1 MAKTILRDSI
11 VIDMIVTTVVGEN
24 ARSLYTPKPTE
35 WANGTKSDIV
45 YTASVTSSEL
55 PPVLIEVQ
63 HTINLDFIDRL
74 LGYSLFAK
82 KEYKAK
88 PIVVVFGTYATR
100 NEISSDFEVTSFSF
114 MKQIPCKYWAEK
126 CYILD
131 QNTFMEATK
140 TVPLPPLAAI
150 AYFFSSKKLSLL
162 ASEYRDD
169 PTLQT
174 LYAIAKEQTVTKV
187 AAEQSTS
194 EVLLEVCNQTNLQFK
209 KILNTLEPMPDTLLK
224 KRLRAYADDGA
235 LYTQTCKYKYTTKRN
250 KEFVESMPPPP
261 ELSDLAKSM
270 MNESS
275 SSIDILREEISI
287 PKTDMEYVK
296 QFKQNESRM
305 DWKTCYEAGKS
316 EGFFSSYSS
325 SSSLKTAFYKTL
337 SKND

>member
-1 MAKTILRDSI
+1 MLII
-11 VIDMIVTTVVGEN
+11 CIGEN
-24 ARSLYTPKPTE
+24 ARSLYTSKPTE
-35 WANGTKSDIV
+35 WLNGTKSDIV

-63 HTINLDFIDRL
+63 HTIHLDFVDRL
-74 LGYSLFAK
+74 IGYSLFAK

-100 NEISSDFEVTSFSF
+100 NEINSDFEETSFSF

-131 QNTFMEATK
+131 QNTIMEATK
-140 TVPLPPLAAI
+140 TVPLPPLVAI
-150 AYFFSSKKLSLL
+150 AHFFSSKKLSLL

-187 AAEQSTS
+187 SAEQSAS
-194 EVLLEVCNQTNLQFK
+194 EVLIEVCNQTNLQFK
-209 KILNTLEPMPDTLLK
+209 KILNTLEPMPDTLSK

-235 LYTQTCKYKYTTKRN
+235 LYTQTCKYKYTKRN
-250 KEFVESMPPPP
+250 EEFVESMPPPP
-261 ELSDLAKSM
+261 ELSDLAKSI

-275 SSIDILREEISI
+275 SSIDILREEISV
-287 PKTDMEYVK
+287 PKTDIEYVK

-316 EGFFSSYSS
+316 EGFFNSYSS
-325 SSSLKTAFYKTL
+325 SSSLKTAFYKKS
-337 SKND
+337 SKKD

>member
-1 MAKTILRDSI
+1 MILRDSN
-11 VIDMIVTTVVGEN
+11 VIDMIVTTVVGKN
-24 ARSLYTPKPTE
+24 SRSLYTSKPTE
-35 WANGTKSDIV
+35 WPNGTKSDIV
-45 YTASVTSSEL
+45 YTAPVTSSEL
-55 PPVLIEVQ
+55 PPVLIE
-63 HTINLDFIDRL
+63 
-74 LGYSLFAK
+74 
-82 KEYKAK
+82 
-88 PIVVVFGTYATR
+88 
-100 NEISSDFEVTSFSF
+100 
-114 MKQIPCKYWAEK
+114 YWAEK

-150 AYFFSSKKLSLL
+150 AHFFSSKKLSLL

-209 KILNTLEPMPDTLLK
+209 KILDTLEPMPDTLFK

-235 LYTQTCKYKYTTKRN
+235 LYTQTCKYKYTKRN
-250 KEFVESMPPPP
+250 KEFIESMPPPP

-275 SSIDILREEISI
+275 SFIDIFREEISV
-287 PKTDMEYVK
+287 PKTDVEYIK

-325 SSSLKTAFYKTL
+325 SPSLKTAFYKKL
-337 SKND
+337 SKKD

>member
-1 MAKTILRDSI
+1 MILRDSN
-11 VIDMIVTTVVGEN
+11 VIDMIVTAVVGEN
-24 ARSLYTPKPTE
+24 ARSLYTSKPTE
-35 WANGTKSDIV
+35 WSNRTKSDIV

-55 PPVLIEVQ
+55 PPVLIE
-63 HTINLDFIDRL
+63 
-74 LGYSLFAK
+74 
-82 KEYKAK
+82 
-88 PIVVVFGTYATR
+88 
-100 NEISSDFEVTSFSF
+100 
-114 MKQIPCKYWAEK
+114 YWAEK

-131 QNTFMEATK
+131 QNTIMEATK
-140 TVPLPPLAAI
+140 SVPLPPLVAI
-150 AYFFSSKKLSLL
+150 AHFFSSKKLSLL
-162 ASEYRDD
+162 VSEYRDD

-235 LYTQTCKYKYTTKRN
+235 LYTQTCKYKYTKRN
-250 KEFVESMPPPP
+250 KGFVDSMPPPP

-275 SSIDILREEISI
+275 SSIDILREEISV
-287 PKTDMEYVK
+287 PKTDVEYIK
-296 QFKQNESRM
+296 QFKQNKSRM

-337 SKND
+337 SKKN